1 MKISTQLVEKLT
13 ITDVEY
19 LDPINVIFED
29 YGPKRGKV
37 TIEVCG
43 DAWSYFWSN
52 TGRETIKEFFATA
65 GEDYLVGKLSIGIKP
80 TVDDESSDALQMA
93 AKTFILQ
100 QRKEGNLSKY
110 IARENWRT
118 AETLSDGI
126 GSNVDE
132 LREIFG
138 DEWYYDIP
146 QRPNVKYNHLLRI
159 VKTIQQAIALQNV

>member
-13 ITDVEY
+13 ISDVEH

-37 TIEVCG
+37 TIEVYG

-65 GEDYLVGKLSIGIKP
+65 GEDYLVSKLSIGINP
-80 TVDDESSDALQMA
+80 TVDDDSSESLQKA
-93 AKTFILQ
+93 AKAYILKD
-100 QRKEGNLSKY
+100 RREGNISKY
-110 IARENWRT
+110 VAKERWWT
-118 AETLSDGI
+118 AENLSDGI
-126 GSNVDE
+126 HENAED
-132 LREIFG
+132 LQEIFG